1 MFGRMTFQER
11 AEILLIAALAI
22 GFILI
27 AQRSSQLLFQ
37 IGLVV
42 VVISTFLEIAVGNV
56 RTQASTREAVLSIIG
71 ILLII
76 AAVFVL
82 GIYLVPYLTELG
94 R

>member
-11 AEILLIAALAI
+11 AEIVLIFALAL

-27 AQRSSQLLFQ
+27 AQRSSQTLFQ

-56 RTQASTREAVLSIIG
+56 RSNASTREALMSVIG
-71 ILLII
+71 ILAII

-82 GIYLVPYLTELG
+82 GIQLVPYLTELG

>member
-11 AEILLIAALAI
+11 AEIVLIFALAI

-37 IGLVV
+37 MGLVV
-42 VVISTFLEIAVGNV
+42 VVISTFLEIAVANV
-56 RTQASTREAVLSIIG
+56 RTDASTRQAVISIVG
-71 ILLII
+71 ILAII
-76 AAVFVL
+76 ATVFFL
-82 GIYLVPYLTELG
+82 GIQLVPHLTELG